1 VFVTMMINKKRDKNK
16 MTIEV
21 SGRLDIDSSHEL
33 EKEIM
38 EVVPEIS
45 ELILDFKDLEY
56 ISSSGLRLIL
66 TVQKAIEIKKGKLII
81 KNVNSFVM
89 DVFKT
94 TNIIKLLDIQ

>member
-1 VFVTMMINKKRDKNK
+1 MMINKKRDKNK

>member
-1 VFVTMMINKKRDKNK
+1 MLVTMMINKKRDKNK